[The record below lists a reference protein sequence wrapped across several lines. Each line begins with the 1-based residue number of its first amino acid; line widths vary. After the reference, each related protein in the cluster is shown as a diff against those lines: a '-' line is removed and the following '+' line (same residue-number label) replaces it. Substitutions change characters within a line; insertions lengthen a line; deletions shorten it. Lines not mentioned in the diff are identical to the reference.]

1 MIGNCVITIGKNT
14 VRAFLR
20 TGTQGPVA
28 GLKRRISPWG
38 CWELVLPQS
47 TSTRLRFFAEAR
59 YEIASERQ
67 ANVFQDPLMLAA
79 LETSLL

>member
-20 TGTQGPVA
+20 AGTQGPVA

-38 CWELVLPQS
+38 MLGASTPAKYINKVTVFRGGTLRNCFRAPGECLPGS
-47 TSTRLRFFAEAR
+47 TNAR
-59 YEIASERQ
+59 SA
-67 ANVFQDPLMLAA
+67 
-79 LETSLL
+79 